1 MINRI
6 PMIAFQTAVFEILST
21 KQTTKVYDDVDSE
34 SGEDAGYPFVS
45 FGAYRCE
52 PDGAKNAVIFNV
64 TLNLEIWSEYEGKKE
79 INEIADDL
87 AAVYTAWP
95 LDLTTA
101 GFNAI
106 DQGIESLEA
115 FPEDKRGYHGTL
127 AVTAKIQ
134 YLGGQNK

>member
-6 PMIAFQTAVFEILST
+6 PMTVFQTAVFKLLCE
-21 KQTTKVYDDVDSE
+21 KQTTQIYDDVGPENGKDVI
-34 SGEDAGYPFVS
+34 YPCVS
-45 FGAYRCE
+45 FGSYRCE

-87 AAVYTAWP
+87 AAVYTAWT
-95 LDLTTA
+95 LDLSTE
-101 GFNAI
+101 GFQVI
-106 DQGIESLEA
+106 DQGIEALEA
-115 FPEDKRGYHGTL
+115 FPEDEHGYHGTL

>member
-6 PMIAFQTAVFEILST
+6 PMIAFQTAVYEILTT
-21 KQTTKVYDDVDSE
+21 KQSTKVYDDIGPENGE
-34 SGEDAGYPFVS
+34 SVSHPCVS

-52 PDGAKNAVIFNV
+52 PDGAKNAVLFNV

-87 AAVYTAWP
+87 SAVYTAWP
-95 LDLTTA
+95 LDLSES
-101 GFNAI
+101 GFKVI

-115 FPEDKRGYHGTL
+115 FPEEEHGYHGTL
-127 AVTAKIQ
+127 SVTAKIQ
-134 YLGGQNK
+134 YVGGI